1 MTRRLR
7 AALGAALVAIAC
19 VACGGERAW
28 RPPDVVLI
36 SLDTLRAD
44 HLPTYGYAK
53 PTAPR
58 LDALARESLVFDR
71 AYTEA
76 PHTLPSHTSL
86 FTGLHPGRHGVRDR
100 GDTLA
105 PDVPTLAELFAA
117 QGYQTGG
124 FTNCYFLTPEFRI
137 ERGFSH
143 YDAAHDIE
151 SPRAADATND
161 AVFAWLDTLA
171 PDRPLFLFTHY
182 FDVHSDWD
190 VLAYDAAEEY
200 RKRFAGD
207 PPPGFRNGD
216 GKVAATRWLAKL
228 NREGAK
234 LTPEELT
241 YLRGLYDAG
250 VAWTDA
256 QLGALLDGLEAR
268 GRLRDAIVIVTADH
282 GEEFLE
288 HGKFLHTQVFEE
300 SMRIPLL
307 VSLPEMRGAAGPS
320 CRPRTGLATPV
331 AGRTDALVQHVDMLP
346 TLAECLGFP
355 LPAGV
360 QGTSFRDVLAG
371 GRNAREAVYFDTPR
385 GTQIGVMRGGWK
397 LVEST
402 ASGRRRLYRLDR
414 DPGERSDLAKQEP
427 ERVAALAAE
436 LARHRAENEAGR
448 VAGERVEVPDEVH
461 EALEALGYVREDE
474 KR

>member
-1 MTRRLR
+1 VTTRI
-7 AALGAALVAIAC
+7 AAIAVAVLAIAC
-19 VACGGERAW
+19 AGCEREPAW
-28 RPPDVVLI
+28 RPPDVVVI

-117 QGYQTGG
+117 HGWQTGG

-137 ERGFSH
+137 ERGFAH

-151 SPRAADATND
+151 SPRAADATNE

-171 PDRPLFLFTHY
+171 PDRPIFLFAHY

-190 VLAYDAAEEY
+190 VLAYDAPDEY

-207 PPPGFRNGD
+207 PPPGFRTGD
-216 GKVAATRWLAKL
+216 GKVSATRWIAQQ
-228 NREGAK
+228 NRKGPD
-234 LTPEELT
+234 LTPEELEH
-241 YLRGLYDAG
+241 LRGLYDAG

-256 QLGALLDGLEAR
+256 QLGALLDGLDAR

-288 HGKFLHTQVFEE
+288 HGKLLHTQVFEE
-300 SMRIPLL
+300 SMRIPLV
-307 VSLPEMRGAAGPS
+307 VSLPEMRGAKGPS
-320 CRPRTGLATPV
+320 CRPLAGLATP
-331 AGRTDALVQHVDMLP
+331 APGRTGALVQHVDLLP

-360 QGTSFRDVLAG
+360 QGRSFRAVLAG
-371 GRNAREAVYFDTPR
+371 GASARDAVYFDTPR
-385 GTQIGVMRGGWK
+385 GTQIGMLRDGWK
-397 LVEST
+397 LVE
-402 ASGRRRLYRLDR
+402 APPSGRRRLYRLDR
-414 DPGERSDLAKQEP
+414 DPGERTDLAQQEP
-427 ERVAALAAE
+427 ERVAAMAAE
-436 LARHRAENEAGR
+436 LARHREENEAAR
-448 VAGERVEVPDEVH
+448 VAGERVDVPDEVH

-474 KR
+474 KP